1 MTTPA
6 DKGAAALA
14 ETHPCYT
21 ETARLHHGRLHLAV
35 APSCDLGCRYC
46 ERVIGAKAGL
56 AAGPGTAGRVLTPA
70 EAVARVDE
78 VQAKGWLRV
87 VGIAGPGEPLANP
100 ATLTTLRLLRQAH
113 PDIILC
119 LSTNG
124 LRLEA
129 ALPELLAAGLR
140 SLTVTINT
148 TRPETAAQLYDW
160 AVIEGDRIV
169 GPAAAAGVL
178 SRQWRGLAAA
188 VGAGLLV
195 KVNSV
200 LIPGLTHADLESVA
214 RRAAAIGAHRHNI
227 MPLIPR
233 GRMRDRRAPTPD
245 ELEGARARCERW
257 LVQFRACT
265 QCRADVIV
273 PPLAARGEVPC
284 GACV

>member
-1 MTTPA
+1 MTPPDTQ
-6 DKGAAALA
+6 AAALA
-14 ETHPCYT
+14 AEHPCYT

-35 APSCDLGCRYC
+35 APRCNLGCRYC
-46 ERVIGAKAGL
+46 ERAIGAKADSVG
-56 AAGPGTAGRVLTPA
+56 GPGTAARVLTPA

-113 PDIILC
+113 RDIILC

-169 GPAAAAGVL
+169 GLPAAAEVL
-178 SRQWRGLAAA
+178 SLQWRGLAAA
-188 VGAGLLV
+188 VRAGLLV

-200 LIPGLTHADLESVA
+200 LIPGITETDMEAVA
-214 RRAAAIGAHRHNI
+214 LRAGAIGAHRHNI

-245 ELEGARARCERW
+245 EMEQVRAQCERW
-257 LVQFRACT
+257 IPQFRACT

-273 PPLAARGEVPC
+273 PPLNAKGHVPC
-284 GACV
+284 GASG

>member
-1 MTTPA
+1 MTPPDTQ
-6 DKGAAALA
+6 AAALA
-14 ETHPCYT
+14 AEHPCYT

-35 APSCDLGCRYC
+35 APRCNLGCRYC
-46 ERVIGAKAGL
+46 ERVIGAKASL
-56 AAGPGTAGRVLTPA
+56 AAGPGTAARVLTPA

-100 ATLTTLRLLRQAH
+100 ATLTTLRLLQQAH
-113 PDIILC
+113 SDIILC

-169 GPAAAAGVL
+169 GPAAAAEVL

-200 LIPGLTHADLESVA
+200 LIPGITETDMEAVA
-214 RRAAAIGAHRHNI
+214 LRAGAIGAHRHNI

-245 ELEGARARCERW
+245 EMEQVRAQCEPW
-257 LVQFRACT
+257 LAQFRACT

-273 PPLAARGEVPC
+273 PPLEAKGHVPC
-284 GACV
+284 RASG

>member
-1 MTTPA
+1 MTPPDTQ
-6 DKGAAALA
+6 AAALA
-14 ETHPCYT
+14 AEHPCYT

-35 APSCDLGCRYC
+35 APRCNLGCRYC
-46 ERVIGAKAGL
+46 ERAIGAKADSVG
-56 AAGPGTAGRVLTPA
+56 GPGTAARVLTPA

-113 PDIILC
+113 RDIILC

-169 GPAAAAGVL
+169 GPAAAPEVL

-200 LIPGLTHADLESVA
+200 LIPGITEADMEAVA
-214 RRAAAIGAHRHNI
+214 LRAGAIGAHRHNI

-245 ELEGARARCERW
+245 EMEQVRAQCEPW
-257 LVQFRACT
+257 LPQFRACT
-265 QCRADVIV
+265 QCRADVIA
-273 PPLAARGEVPC
+273 PPLEAKGQVPC
-284 GACV
+284 RASG

>member
-1 MTTPA
+1 MTPPDTQ
-6 DKGAAALA
+6 AAALA
-14 ETHPCYT
+14 AEHPCYT

-35 APSCDLGCRYC
+35 APRCNLGCRYC
-46 ERVIGAKAGL
+46 ERAIGAKADSVG
-56 AAGPGTAGRVLTPA
+56 GPGTAARVLTPA

-100 ATLTTLRLLRQAH
+100 ATLTTLRLIRQAH
-113 PDIILC
+113 RDIILC

-169 GPAAAAGVL
+169 GPAAAPEVL

-200 LIPGLTHADLESVA
+200 LIPGITEADMEAVA
-214 RRAAAIGAHRHNI
+214 LRAGAIGAHRHNI

-245 ELEGARARCERW
+245 EMEQVRAQCEPW
-257 LVQFRACT
+257 LPQFRACT
-265 QCRADVIV
+265 QCRADVIA
-273 PPLAARGEVPC
+273 PPLEAKGQVPC
-284 GACV
+284 RASG

>member
-1 MTTPA
+1 MTPPDTQ
-6 DKGAAALA
+6 AAALA
-14 ETHPCYT
+14 AEHPCYT

-35 APSCDLGCRYC
+35 APRCNLGCRYC
-46 ERVIGAKAGL
+46 ERAIGAKADSVG
-56 AAGPGTAGRVLTPA
+56 GPGTAARVLTPA

-113 PDIILC
+113 RDIILC

-169 GPAAAAGVL
+169 GPAAAPEVL

-200 LIPGLTHADLESVA
+200 LIPGITETDMEAVA
-214 RRAAAIGAHRHNI
+214 LRAGAIGAHRHNI

-245 ELEGARARCERW
+245 EMEQVRAQCEPW
-257 LVQFRACT
+257 LPQFRACT
-265 QCRADVIV
+265 QCRADVIA
-273 PPLAARGEVPC
+273 PPLEAKGQVPC
-284 GACV
+284 RASG

>member
-1 MTTPA
+1 MTPPDTQ
-6 DKGAAALA
+6 AAALA
-14 ETHPCYT
+14 AEHPCYT

-35 APSCDLGCRYC
+35 APRCNLGCRYC
-46 ERVIGAKAGL
+46 ERAIGAKADSVG
-56 AAGPGTAGRVLTPA
+56 GPGTAARVLTPA

-113 PDIILC
+113 RDIILC

-129 ALPELLAAGLR
+129 ALPGLLAAGLR

-169 GPAAAAGVL
+169 GPAAAPEVL

-200 LIPGLTHADLESVA
+200 LIPGITETDMEAVA
-214 RRAAAIGAHRHNI
+214 LRAGAIGAHRHNI

-245 ELEGARARCERW
+245 EMEQVRAQCEPW
-257 LVQFRACT
+257 LPQFRACT
-265 QCRADVIV
+265 QCRADVIA
-273 PPLAARGEVPC
+273 PPLEAKGQVPC
-284 GACV
+284 RASG